1 MTDAERLAAL
11 APRIMNVFHSHR
23 PRQRSGDG
31 LSMRQYQALIILGA
45 SGGLGVSGLCDRL
58 AVASSTGTEL
68 VGRLIDMELVEK
80 RRGRRDRRRVL
91 LSLTAAGETVLAR
104 RRNDLVDMFDG
115 ILDSLPGDARRD
127 FVACFE
133 RIGAVV
139 GGEAGEAAERAR

>member
-11 APRIMNVFHSHR
+11 APRIMNAFHSHR

-45 SGGLGVSGLCDRL
+45 SGGLGASALCGRL

-68 VGRLIDMELVEK
+68 VGRLIDMGLVEK

-91 LSLTAAGETVLAR
+91 LSLTTSGEELLER
-104 RRNDLVDMFDG
+104 RGNDLVEMFEL
-115 ILDSLPGDARRD
+115 ILDSLPEVGRRE
-127 FVACFE
+127 FVDCFE

-139 GGEAGEAAERAR
+139 GGGGAAGERNG